1 MIMMMNWETLLMDL
15 SILLISQHF
24 GMFGYAYFAESR
36 NLLLKIEQKLV
47 EIMKRE
53 LWIILKSTMNFINNN
68 KNKLNSK
75 IILIFY

>member
-1 MIMMMNWETLLMDL
+1 MDL

-53 LWIILKSTMNFINNN
+53 L
-68 KNKLNSK
+68 
-75 IILIFY
+75 

>member
-24 GMFGYAYFAESR
+24 GTFGYAYFAETK
-36 NLLLKIEQKLV
+36 NLLLKAEQKLV
-47 EIMKRE
+47 EIMQRE
-53 LWIILKSTMNFINNN
+53 LWIVPKSVARSINNS

-75 IILIFY
+75 IILIFH